1 MDRNFLFAI
10 ALSFLVVMTYQT
22 WRAKQQP
29 IEPTP
34 AQTEAGAPAG
44 GPVAGVPAAEAPGE
58 APSSSPTPAAA
69 VPAQAP
75 EGQPES
81 TEAPAAERRITIEN
95 ELYRAELSTHGAG
108 IVSWQLKGY
117 RTESAADAPPIELAP
132 GVPPAAPGLSTPL
145 VELGLGDLGST
156 PFELV
161 ESDATHAQFA
171 LSRNG
176 VTVRKHFDFL
186 ADNFALRMR
195 LEIENG
201 SGGPVEATFATR
213 WPAIARPGSDFM
225 TESLIALHE
234 DSTTREALHGIGEPG
249 FFSGGDAGETT
260 TFAGDLDWAGVD
272 STYFLVAI
280 VAPEPRAA
288 VAAFEPGEAV
298 GTASVWVGY
307 PKSAIP
313 AGLSDSREYRLFAG
327 PKERSH
333 LAAFGSSVDSS
344 VQLGWKW
351 ISPLTKG
358 FVWLLHAL
366 YALIPNYGVGIILT
380 TLLVRLVTHPL
391 NVRQMTSMKRMSELQ
406 PKVQA
411 LQKKYAD
418 DKPKQSEEM
427 MKLYREAGVNPLGG
441 CFPILL
447 QFPVLMGLYYAL
459 QSSIDLRQA
468 PFVGWIHDL
477 SAPEELFKLPGIDL
491 PVRLLPIV
499 MGLSMVVQQK
509 LTPSTMD
516 PAQARMMMTIMPVM
530 FTVMFY
536 QLPSGLVLYWFVS
549 NLLAI
554 GSQAWIQRGQKAPKA
569 RS

>member
-1 MDRNFLFAI
+1 MVDRNFLFAI

-22 WRAKQQP
+22 WRSKQQP
-29 IEPTP
+29 
-34 AQTEAGAPAG
+34 TEAPPTQPEASAPVAPEGAPATG
-44 GPVAGVPAAEAPGE
+44 QVPESPPAEGAP
-58 APSSSPTPAAA
+58 APAAA
-69 VPAQAP
+69 PTRDVTP
-75 EGQPES
+75 EQ
-81 TEAPAAERRITIEN
+81 RITIEN
-95 ELYRAELSTHGAG
+95 ELYRAELTSHGAG
-108 IVSWQLKGY
+108 IASWQLKTY
-117 RTESAADAPPIELAP
+117 RSESAAGAPLIELAP
-132 GVPPAAPGLSTPL
+132 GIPPAAPGLSTPL
-145 VELGLGDLGST
+145 VELGLGDLGRA
-156 PFELV
+156 PFALV
-161 ESDATHAQFA
+161 ESDASHAVFA
-171 LSRNG
+171 LSRDG
-176 VTVRKHFDFL
+176 VTVRKRFDFVS
-186 ADNFALRMR
+186 DNYALRMR
-195 LEIENG
+195 LEVQND
-201 SGGPVEATFATR
+201 STRPVDATFATR
-213 WPAIARPGSDFM
+213 WSVIARPGSDFM

-234 DSTTREALHGIGEPG
+234 GSATREAVHGIGKPG
-249 FFSGGDAGETT
+249 FFSGGSAPETT
-260 TFAGDLDWAGVD
+260 TYAGDVDWAGVD
-272 STYFLVAI
+272 STYFLVAM
-280 VAPEPRAA
+280 VTPQRRDA
-288 VAAFEPGEAV
+288 VAAFEPGKEI
-298 GTASVWVGY
+298 GSASVWVGY

-313 AGLSDSREYRLFAG
+313 PGLADAREYRLFAG
-327 PKERSH
+327 PKEQSM
-333 LAAFGSSVDSS
+333 LTAFGSSVESS
-344 VQLGWKW
+344 VQLGWRW

-366 YALIPNYGVGIILT
+366 YAVIPNYGVGIILL
-380 TLLVRLVTHPL
+380 TLLVRVVTHPL
-391 NVRQMTSMKRMSELQ
+391 NVRQMNSMKRMSELQ
-406 PKVQA
+406 PKVQE

-418 DKPKQSEEM
+418 DKQQQSAEM

-477 SAPEELFKLPGIDL
+477 SAPEALFTLPGLDL

-530 FTVMFY
+530 FTFMFY

-554 GSQAWIQRGQKAPKA
+554 GSQVWIQRGQKTSPA